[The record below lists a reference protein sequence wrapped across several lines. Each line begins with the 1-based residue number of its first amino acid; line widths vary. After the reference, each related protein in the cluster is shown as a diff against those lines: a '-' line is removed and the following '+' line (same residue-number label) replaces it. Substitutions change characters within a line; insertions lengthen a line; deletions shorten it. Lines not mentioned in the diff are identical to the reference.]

1 MAAFISFHPLP
12 NRRAGYAELQI
23 ENWSGDAADVELS
36 IRRNSSPAHLDAEGK
51 WGGGQQWLRFGNGE
65 MRADR
70 LALEVGPA
78 IVDAMLEA
86 KRNSSFLIEVRRSGG
101 ALAKYPVRPFPND
114 VTPST
119 AAGEA
124 PAQATVVDVK
134 PSIPEMPADAAPVAE
149 PDSARATAAPVQAQA
164 PTASQVENNPA
175 PKSKPIAAIIAGVLA
190 LLIAA
195 GVAAWFFLKKD
206 NAPEPQPKPE
216 APVAAAA
223 APPVAAAACSKDN
236 LASAPEMSFVQDC
249 VRDVTDP
256 AAMLAIIKA
265 ARDAGK
271 CSIAQRLYANRAQAG
286 SVPIALAYAQ
296 EYDPATYKENACFKA
311 DPATAA
317 YWYRAVLEK
326 DKDNAQAQ
334 ARLKELPQ

>member
-1 MAAFISFHPLP
+1 MAAAFISFHPLP

-51 WGGGQQWLRFGNGE
+51 WGGGQQWLRFGNGAA
-65 MRADR
+65 RDDR
-70 LALEVGPA
+70 LAIEVGPA

-86 KRNSSFLIEVRRSGG
+86 RRNSSFQIEVRRLGG

-124 PAQATVVDVK
+124 PAQATIVDVK
-134 PSIPEMPADAAPVAE
+134 PSSPDGGADAAPVAE
-149 PDSARATAAPVQAQA
+149 PESAPVTAAPAQA
-164 PTASQVENNPA
+164 EVPAVAKVENDPA
-175 PKSKPIAAIIAGVLA
+175 PKSKPMWAIIGGVLA

-206 NAPEPQPKPE
+206 DAPEPPPKPE
-216 APVAAAA
+216 TPVAAP
-223 APPVAAAACSKDN
+223 APATAAACSKDSM
-236 LASAPEMSFVQDC
+236 ATAPEMSFVQDC

-256 AAMLAIIKA
+256 TAMLAIIKA
-265 ARDAGK
+265 AREAGK

-317 YWYRAVLEK
+317 YWYQAVLDK

-334 ARLKELPQ
+334 ARLKELPK